1 MGKVCFGE
9 AAIGKWE
16 LEYQWFRQD
25 YRVLVDW
32 MEWNGKDFNGSSR
45 NGKTWGECNGSS
57 RNGWD
62 GRSVLALVRPLLTL
76 VRPPTDCRLEPLVRR
91 LPLQ

>member
-32 MEWNGKDFNGSSR
+32 VERNGRDFNGSSR
-45 NGKTWGECNGSS
+45 NGRQMGEVKWFKQEWV
-57 RNGWD
+57 GWELCA
-62 GRSVLALVRPLLTL
+62 GPGEATPHTG
-76 VRPPTDCRLEPLVRR
+76 EAAH
-91 LPLQ
+91 